1 MAADYAGNT
10 PKQARQISLTS
21 TPRTYKDRVGSLD
34 TNDYYRFTLGKR
46 SSVNLALKG
55 LNANADMALISKS
68 RNQPIKRSARSSN
81 QGEAINQVLDAGT
94 YYVRV
99 YPRSSNVG
107 YQLSLSASAVKS
119 YQHYTFKYSYGNGD
133 YYTGHGY
140 STTDRYRSGQQIT
153 PSNLDSPGYSGSYQI
168 TSAVNY
174 TGTTQNVDKLWVNSY
189 YNSERNDSYPP
200 FSGYGSSGLGSES
213 GYVTKTRNFFDNK
226 TEAAPTEDWFG
237 NTLRDAGL
245 RFASRSQFLD
255 SKLDRNDMI
264 TIFRNA
270 KDGGVVDSTEL
281 NDLRTLTS
289 NKSYVA
295 MDEHVRVL
303 SNKVVNSNEA
313 NSQYQGRALGNLFA
327 GSSDVHLE
335 KLVNKWFLGGDRPTA
350 ANTYRYANGSLF
362 QNGVSYQDIKQGN
375 ASNCY
380 FLGGLAATALRSPNL
395 IQDMFIDNGDNTYT
409 VRFFN
414 QGVADYVTVDRYLP
428 VAASGQFTYA
438 SKGGYYNRTSTEL
451 WVALAEKAYAQV
463 NSSGWTSRW
472 NNDHSNS
479 YQGINNGWFGDAIRD
494 ITAKSSSIRNS
505 LNFDT
510 LVNAFAGGKM
520 IGVNSKA
527 SGQIS
532 STVVYNHVYVLTDY
546 DSSTQK
552 FTLFNPWGIS
562 GGYENSS
569 SKPGTLNMTWNEL
582 TTNFSSWD
590 SSIG

>member
-34 TNDYYRFTLGKR
+34 TNDYYSFTLGKR
-46 SSVNLALKG
+46 SSVKLALKG

-68 RNQPIKRSARSSN
+68 RSQPTRRSTRSSN

-99 YPRSSNVG
+99 YPRSGNVG
-107 YQLSLSASAVKS
+107 YQLSVSASAVKS
-119 YQHYTFKYSYGNGD
+119 YQRYTFKYSYGNGD
-133 YYTGHGY
+133 YYTGYGY
-140 STTDRYRSGQQIT
+140 STSDRYRSGQQIT
-153 PSNLDSPGYSGSYQI
+153 YSNSDSSGYTGSYQI

-174 TGTTQNVDKLWVNSY
+174 TGTTQNLDKLRVNSY
-189 YNSERNDSYPP
+189 YDSERNDSYPP
-200 FSGYGSSGLGSES
+200 FFGYGSSGLGSES
-213 GYVTKTRNFFDNK
+213 GYITKTSNFFDNK
-226 TEAAPTEDWFG
+226 TEADPTEDWFG

-245 RFASRSQFLD
+245 RFATRSRFLD

-264 TIFRNA
+264 TIFRDA
-270 KDGGVVDSTEL
+270 KDGGAIDSTEL

-289 NKSYVA
+289 DKSYVA
-295 MDEHVRVL
+295 MDDHVRVL
-303 SNKVVNSNEA
+303 SSKVVNSNEA
-313 NSQYQGRALGNLFA
+313 NSQYQGKALGNLFA

-335 KLVNKWFLGGDRPTA
+335 KLVNKWFLGSDRPAA

-362 QNGVSYQDIKQGN
+362 QNGVSYQDIKQGK

-380 FLGGLAATALRSPNL
+380 FLGGLAATAIRSPNS

-414 QGVADYVTVDRYLP
+414 QGVADYVTVDQYLP
-428 VAASGQFTYA
+428 VASSGQFTYA
-438 SKGGYYNRTSTEL
+438 SQGGYYNRTSTEL

-463 NSSGWTSRW
+463 NSSGWTYRW

-510 LVNAFAGGKM
+510 LVNAFAAGKM

-546 DSSTQK
+546 NSSTQK
-552 FTLFNPWGIS
+552 FTLFNPWGVS
-562 GGYENSS
+562 GGYENGS
-569 SKPGTLNMTWNEL
+569 SKPGTLNITWNEL
-582 TTNFSSWD
+582 TANFSSWD
-590 SSIG
+590 SSVS